1 MAIIAKANGGN
12 FEPIPPGNHLA
23 MCYQLIDIGTQ
34 KGNWQGKETIRRVV
48 RIVFE
53 LPNLKR
59 EFKPGDGERPYS
71 VNKEYTLSLGK
82 GAGLRK
88 HLESWRGKAFTD
100 EQLAGFD
107 LKNILGKSCLLQIST
122 NDKGYSEIQA
132 ITSVPQG
139 MEKPDKTFN
148 EYLYFDLEEFDEN
161 SFNKLPD
168 FLKNKILDSVEYKNR
183 MGHSVDTYNNP
194 DDTVF

>member
-88 HLESWRGKAFTD
+88 HLESWRGK
-100 EQLAGFD
+100 G
-107 LKNILGKSCLLQIST
+107 
-122 NDKGYSEIQA
+122 
-132 ITSVPQG
+132 
-139 MEKPDKTFN
+139 
-148 EYLYFDLEEFDEN
+148 
-161 SFNKLPD
+161 
-168 FLKNKILDSVEYKNR
+168 
-183 MGHSVDTYNNP
+183 
-194 DDTVF
+194 